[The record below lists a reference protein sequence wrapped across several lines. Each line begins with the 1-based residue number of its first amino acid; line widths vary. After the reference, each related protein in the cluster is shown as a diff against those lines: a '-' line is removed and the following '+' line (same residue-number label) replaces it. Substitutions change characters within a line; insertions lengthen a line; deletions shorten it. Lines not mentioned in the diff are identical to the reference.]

1 MIAFR
6 MPSLGADMENGKLI
20 EWLKEPGDDIKRG
33 DILAVVETVKGAIEI
48 ESFDEGVL
56 EKHVATLGQSIP
68 VGETLA
74 LIRGIGESS
83 EEVDAEFRAESVSG
97 DGASKATPAARKR
110 AHEAGLDLAG
120 ITPGT
125 DGVIG
130 LEQVN
135 AAISTTSEKSDAD
148 KTGATTK
155 TKTVKPGLDLTAM
168 RKSIGAA
175 MARSKRG
182 IPHYYVA
189 SPIDCT
195 AFTNW
200 LERENEKRPV
210 AERILYAAPLIKAVA
225 LALMKT
231 PNLNGFY
238 TDEEFHSASGIHIG
252 VATSLR
258 GGGLIAPALH
268 DAGKLS
274 VDNIMAHLRDLV
286 SRVRTGRLRASE
298 MSDPTV
304 TISIL
309 GEDTA
314 DAVAPVIY
322 PPQVAIIGCGSIS
335 KRPWVIDGDIRIR
348 DVITVTVAGDHRVS
362 DGRAAAQFLRH
373 LRNALQKPEEL

>member
-74 LIRGIGESS
+74 LIRGIGENS
-83 EEVDAEFRAESVSG
+83 EEVDAGFRAESVSG
-97 DGASKATPAARKR
+97 DGAPKATPAARKR
-110 AHEAGLDLAG
+110 AHEASLDLAG

-135 AAISTTSEKSDAD
+135 AAISTMSEKPDAD

-155 TKTVKPGLDLTAM
+155 TKTVKPGLDLTVM

-175 MARSKRG
+175 MARSKRD
-182 IPHYYVA
+182 IPHYYVS
-189 SPIDCT
+189 SPIDCMALT
-195 AFTNW
+195 DW
-200 LERENEKRPV
+200 LERENEKRSV
-210 AERILYAAPLIKAVA
+210 AERILYAAPLIKAAA
-225 LALMKT
+225 LALLKT

-238 TDEEFHSASGIHIG
+238 TDEDFHSASGIHIG

-268 DAGKLS
+268 DADKLS
-274 VDNIMAHLRDLV
+274 VDNIMTHLRDLV
-286 SRVRTGRLRASE
+286 GRVRTGRLRASE

-335 KRPWVIDGDIRIR
+335 KRPWVIDGDIKIR
-348 DVITVTVAGDHRVS
+348 DIITVTVAGDHRVS

-373 LRNALQKPEEL
+373 LSNAVQQPEEL